1 MLRFALRAAACAAL
15 TVVLAHAPAAEAGRC
30 STSLVSGGFHCGECP
45 DPTTLLDRCN
55 ADETP
60 VIYRLDQTFPAD
72 GTTTSSLRI
81 RATAAAPCPGLDKT
95 VAVTGYVVGCWS
107 AMDTSG
113 CRTVRVV
120 NNGTMCLHVVGEPL
134 GDGCSEECAAVS
146 TEQIAISSAG
156 AADRYVCA
164 PNDPAVSCRSARPSG
179 EEKFRLWIGGLCSTN
194 GCDGDVPRKD
204 TCTSEWG
211 ATLFGYSDGGKE
223 TLSPPGWYDWQSG
236 AFNLA
241 VTDGKST
248 CGTLGKCLGRPGNR
262 VPWTLTIVGT
272 VADGYQPPC
281 LGDAS
286 NPCNPGAC
294 FP

>member
-1 MLRFALRAAACAAL
+1 MLSTDLRVAACVTTA
-15 TVVLAHAPAAEAGRC
+15 VVLAYPFPALAGRC
-30 STSLVSGGFHCGECP
+30 STKLISGGFHCGECP
-45 DPTTLLDRCN
+45 EPKDLLGRCR

-81 RATAAAPCPGLDKT
+81 RATANAPCPGLDKT

-107 AMDTSG
+107 AVDGLG

-120 NNGTMCLHVVGEPL
+120 NNGTMCLHVAGEPL
-134 GDGCSEECAAVS
+134 GAGCTEECANVS
-146 TEQIAISSAG
+146 TEQIAISTAG

-164 PNDPAVSCRSARPSG
+164 PNDPQVSCRSARPSG

-194 GCDGDVPRKD
+194 GCEGDDPGD
-204 TCTSEWG
+204 HTCTSEWG
-211 ATLFGYSDGGKE
+211 ATLFGYSQGGSE
-223 TLSPPGWYDWQSG
+223 VLSPPGWYDWKSG

-248 CGTLGKCLGRPGNR
+248 CGTLGKCLGKPGNR
-262 VPWTLTIVGT
+262 VPWTLTVVGT
-272 VADGYQPPC
+272 VDDGYQPPC
-281 LGDAS
+281 LGDPS
-286 NPCNPGAC
+286 SPCNASGC